1 MEQGI
6 CPTPIAAL
14 ALH

>member
-6 CPTPIAAL
+6 CDRRLVA
-14 ALH
+14 